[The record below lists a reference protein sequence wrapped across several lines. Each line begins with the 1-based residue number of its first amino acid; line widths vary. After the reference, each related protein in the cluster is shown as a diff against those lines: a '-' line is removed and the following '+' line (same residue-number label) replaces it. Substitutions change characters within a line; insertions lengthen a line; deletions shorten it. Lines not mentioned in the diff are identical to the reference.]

1 MSCTRF
7 AAVTVAV
14 SILCCGAVEAGGP
27 LRVFKQGFWSGGAYT
42 DDRTGVFSHCSAG
55 VAYDSGIN
63 LFVLVTAD
71 YRWWLGF
78 INPEWAFKPNVKT
91 PVRLRLED
99 GGTSLDRQA
108 IIPNG
113 QLMLIPLPDSPRL
126 VDGFRHSSW
135 LALETEGRSFF
146 FRLREIPAVMDGLTS
161 CIRVSLELK
170 DKLPTADHSRGQEKD
185 ASAKVGSAPAVNQ
198 STVSGVAVSPS
209 TARSPSPNPS
219 PKTAV
224 SAPPPQSTATPAPGA
239 PSAAESPPASATT
252 AIASAAASSKSAPV
266 PGGELAPAGPGSTAA
281 PASTAKVAVPPNPM
295 EALHPAV
302 AEGSPAPSPFVT
314 HPAATKPTSPPP
326 SASMASRDAEGA
338 PGGPAKFRVSSAAP
352 QVAPATT
359 DRADATSQ
367 ATNPTAA
374 PPPLAFTT
382 VTPVM
387 PTPPA
392 FVLPSEPEP
401 AAATE
406 EVRLA
411 THFLA
416 RARLVDAHIVN
427 VDKPPA
433 LEQFAAVWRSE
444 DAAGAVKIVPPGP
457 NVSAIGIASNL
468 ITVDPQICKG
478 DFAAARFR
486 TDFGHRAVFSAVLSC
501 GKGNEQRVTEYFVAP
516 RDRGGFVVFAVIRS
530 KALGVPDFDRA
541 VIDGLSRAAIEAAEG
556 QS

>member
-7 AAVTVAV
+7 AAVTVAA
-14 SILCCGAVEAGGP
+14 SILCCGAAGAGGP

-113 QLMLIPLPDSPRL
+113 QLMLIPLPDGPRL
-126 VDGFRHSSW
+126 VDEFRASSW

-146 FRLREIPAVMDGLTS
+146 FRLREIPAVMDRLTS
-161 CIRVSLELK
+161 CIRISLELK
-170 DKLPTADHSRGQEKD
+170 DRVPTANLSRGQEKD
-185 ASAKVGSAPAVNQ
+185 ASANAGSAPAVSQ
-198 STVSGVAVSPS
+198 STVSDVAVSPS

-219 PKTAV
+219 PKTAA
-224 SAPPPQSTATPAPGA
+224 SAPPQSTATPAPGT
-239 PSAAESPPASATT
+239 PSATESPPASAKT
-252 AIASAAASSKSAPV
+252 AIASAAASLKSAPV
-266 PGGELAPAGPGSTAA
+266 QGGESAPTGPGSTAA
-281 PASTAKVAVPPNPM
+281 PASTAKVTVPPNPT
-295 EALHPAV
+295 EALHPTV
-302 AEGSPAPSPFVT
+302 TEGSSAPSPFAT
-314 HPAATKPTSPPP
+314 HPTATKPTSPPP
-326 SASMASRDAEGA
+326 SASMTSRDAEGA

-359 DRADATSQ
+359 DRADTTSQ

-392 FVLPSEPEP
+392 FVLPSEPET

-416 RARLVDAHIVN
+416 RARLSDAHLVN
-427 VDKPPA
+427 ADKPPP
-433 LEQFAAVWRSE
+433 LERFTAVWRSE
-444 DAAGAVKIVPPGP
+444 NAAGAVKIIPAGP
-457 NVSAIGIASNL
+457 NVSAIGIASDL
-468 ITVDPQICKG
+468 IAVDPQICKG

-501 GKGNEQRVTEYFVAP
+501 GNRNEQRVTEYFVAP
-516 RDRGGFVVFAVIRS
+516 RGQGGFVVFAVIRS
-530 KALGVPDFDRA
+530 KALGAPDFDREM
-541 VIDGLSRAAIEAAEG
+541 IDGLSRAAIEAAEG
-556 QS
+556 QG